1 VSYETSNKALG
12 RIVLLEE
19 RIAALEAERDAL
31 AATVEGL
38 REALSDIG
46 DADDEGFECAYCN
59 WDDDDGCEDHCPRYK
74 AASAL
79 ATPPPAHLAKLK
91 ARERAAALREAVD
104 ACEPLE
110 YSTTRLIWQ
119 DKLERMAEAEEEKA
133 R

>member
-31 AATVEGL
+31 AATVERML
-38 REALSDIG
+38 EALEAG
-46 DADDEGFECAYCN
+46 KADR
-59 WDDDDGCEDHCPRYK
+59 W
-74 AASAL
+74 AATCGNTETNSFAPSEWVIAAEEQL

-91 ARERAAALREAVD
+91 ARERAAAFRGAAGAVGEFISGHTFITY
-104 ACEPLE
+104 AGEV
-110 YSTTRLIWQ
+110 LIA
-119 DKLERMAEAEEEKA
+119 MAEAEEEKA